1 MNAGPILVAKN
12 PLVNPSIAIAYL
24 GTSVLPQTRDGV
36 HVGGTMP
43 QLIAGDPIID
53 DKRPARILVVDP
65 SGANSVTN
73 ATGPVG
79 ECFQVSA
86 CGSLA
91 AAFDLLRSDAF
102 DAIVLEPNLPDS
114 WPADSYRR
122 LSEQSRAIPILILTD
137 VHDLG
142 SVSQGLPFP
151 FAVLA
156 KGQSEPHTLKH
167 LLISATLRA
176 RALPS
181 TAGSCEL
188 DESCSGSLS

>member
-1 MNAGPILVAKN
+1 
-12 PLVNPSIAIAYL
+12 
-24 GTSVLPQTRDGV
+24 
-36 HVGGTMP
+36 MP

-53 DKRPARILVVDP
+53 DQRPARILVVDP
-65 SGANSVTN
+65 SGADLVTS
-73 ATGPVG
+73 ATAPVG

-102 DAIVLEPNLPDS
+102 DAIVLEPTLPDS

-142 SVSQGLPFP
+142 SVSQGFPLPF
-151 FAVLA
+151 AALV
-156 KGQSEPHTLKH
+156 KGQSEPHALRH
-167 LLISATLRA
+167 LLISATLRS
-176 RALPS
+176 RALPLP
-181 TAGSCEL
+181 AGSYQPGEITQ
-188 DESCSGSLS
+188 GH